1 MSQVT
6 VTHIKLGDQAVL
18 AGAGVPIPGWGTL
31 PLKSGVAP
39 MSNTQTVLSGTRAK
53 RMTAVDAETQKAF
66 QLHPVTG
73 LPAIR
78 DTGIHVGLVL
88 ERLALWRTVDRI
100 VAAFPELTR
109 ADVQNCLWLAS
120 RFFKSPQTAWDADGL
135 NEQLEE
141 VLEQAAWESLSDE
154 AWAKSGLD

>member
-1 MSQVT
+1 
-6 VTHIKLGDQAVL
+6 
-18 AGAGVPIPGWGTL
+18 
-31 PLKSGVAP
+31 
-39 MSNTQTVLSGTRAK
+39 
-53 RMTAVDAETQKAF
+53 MTAGDAEKQKAF

-109 ADVQNCLWLAS
+109 ADVQNCLWLTS
-120 RFFKSPQTAWDADGL
+120 RYFKSPQTAWDADGL